1 MWRLRA
7 CLAVLVVPP
16 PCTSDPPKL
25 PSGHL
30 CAFPDPSVDPTD
42 GPHPGPGGASPA
54 EPVRRSKFMGLGRWG
69 GEGKSNFRMSDAAGW
84 ANLIVGS
91 APNSS
96 FSSEIHAGPC
106 PLPAEPALDRALSV
120 PAAVPMLGLSYP
132 LDSPANQK
140 KFGNKTKY
148 PQGWVSAI
156 QQSARA
162 LKPQVYPKG
171 NVAAIFIGDEGCC
184 YNGCNESN
192 YIAPLT
198 KAIRDGVGGNP
209 GVRPPSNRLRLRLQL
224 RLPGSVRPVRLTV
237 VMAQDPPYI
246 FANECGPWW
255 KDYASPPCCSD
266 ASCEGLAYQCQV
278 PRPKSTR
285 LVRCLL

>member
-1 MWRLRA
+1 
-7 CLAVLVVPP
+7 
-16 PCTSDPPKL
+16 
-25 PSGHL
+25 
-30 CAFPDPSVDPTD
+30 
-42 GPHPGPGGASPA
+42 
-54 EPVRRSKFMGLGRWG
+54 
-69 GEGKSNFRMSDAAGW
+69 
-84 ANLIVGS
+84 
-91 APNSS
+91 
-96 FSSEIHAGPC
+96 
-106 PLPAEPALDRALSV
+106 
-120 PAAVPMLGLSYP
+120 MLGLSYP

-224 RLPGSVRPVRLTV
+224 RMPGSVSQASEADCGDGSGPAVHLCERVRAVVEGLRLAPLLQRRQLRGPRLPVPGNRQWLDRSGFGLRASCWCPRARFFVSALATEVGVTTSSERNATRGDCAAPFRPLHMEDHTPNPRHHLVRL
-237 VMAQDPPYI
+237 
-246 FANECGPWW
+246 
-255 KDYASPPCCSD
+255 
-266 ASCEGLAYQCQV
+266 L
-278 PRPKSTR
+278 
-285 LVRCLL
+285 

>member
-1 MWRLRA
+1 MR
-7 CLAVLVVPP
+7 
-16 PCTSDPPKL
+16 
-25 PSGHL
+25 
-30 CAFPDPSVDPTD
+30 PT
-42 GPHPGPGGASPA
+42 PA
-54 EPVRRSKFMGLGRWG
+54 PARCRPLQ
-69 GEGKSNFRMSDAAGW
+69 
-84 ANLIVGS
+84 LI
-91 APNSS
+91 
-96 FSSEIHAGPC
+96 
-106 PLPAEPALDRALSV
+106 ALSV

-209 GVRPPSNRLRLRLQL
+209 GVRPPLQQAPAPAPAPAARVSQASEADCGDGSGPAVHLCERVRAVVEGLRLAPLLQRRQL
-224 RLPGSVRPVRLTV
+224 RGPRLPVPGAQTKIDSARSLPPLT
-237 VMAQDPPYI
+237 
-246 FANECGPWW
+246 FAL
-255 KDYASPPCCSD
+255 
-266 ASCEGLAYQCQV
+266 LARFFVTCHN
-278 PRPKSTR
+278 
-285 LVRCLL
+285 